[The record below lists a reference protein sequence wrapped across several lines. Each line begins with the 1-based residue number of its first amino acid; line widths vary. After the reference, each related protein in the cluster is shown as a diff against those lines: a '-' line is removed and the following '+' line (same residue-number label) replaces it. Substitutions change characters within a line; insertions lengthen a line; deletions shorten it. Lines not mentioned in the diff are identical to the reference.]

1 MKKPVQKARKTK
13 LNTRSFAVRDE
24 KGNIFVTVPV
34 LVYKKNDEG
43 YAEMDAYFSPKSS
56 PGQTGTVAAVAL
68 TSDWCD
74 IMPLNSSTSDGSR
87 DDDDK

>member
-1 MKKPVQKARKTK
+1 MKKPVQRARKGK

-24 KGNIFVTVPV
+24 KENIFVTVPV

-43 YAEMDAYFSPKSS
+43 YKEMAAYFPK
-56 PGQTGTVAAVAL
+56 PPKNMTEPPVTAVAL
-68 TSDWCD
+68 TGDWCD
-74 IMPLNSSTSDGSR
+74 IMPLNSSTGDGTR